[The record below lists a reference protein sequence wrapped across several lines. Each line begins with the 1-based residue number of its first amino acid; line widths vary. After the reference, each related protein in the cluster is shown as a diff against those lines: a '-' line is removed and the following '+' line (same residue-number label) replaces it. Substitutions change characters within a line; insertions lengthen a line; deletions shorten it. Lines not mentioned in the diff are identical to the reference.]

1 MKNKSIWIAS
11 AFIVIAVIL
20 VSLIFFLKS
29 PEKTDS
35 KFSIRI
41 PDTKFM
47 GLLPLYIAEEKGFFN
62 KNNIQIE
69 WVDVKDPGQA
79 EKSFLAG
86 HADLNITTF
95 ASSLQAEIRQPGTLS
110 LFIPICETSDKP
122 GSYLLVPKDSKITST
137 KQLKGKK
144 IGTYSGPSQKAY
156 AQIVLGKLGLKIDQ
170 DYEMIQ
176 VSSSS
181 QIQALFGGTF
191 DVLFTVE
198 PYGSVA
204 ISQGAKVL
212 ENGVRTKY
220 INNPFWVGSF
230 VVKKEFTLD
239 KKKMN
244 QFITAIDEAIKYI
257 SENETE
263 SRAILSSRT
272 NIEKDVASICYLYNW
287 IIKPSDSNI
296 DEMQDLIDLL
306 ISEKLLDKNVDISTI
321 LYYNDEK

>member
-1 MKNKSIWIAS
+1 
-11 AFIVIAVIL
+11 
-20 VSLIFFLKS
+20 
-29 PEKTDS
+29 
-35 KFSIRI
+35 
-41 PDTKFM
+41 
-47 GLLPLYIAEEKGFFN
+47 
-62 KNNIQIE
+62 
-69 WVDVKDPGQA
+69 
-79 EKSFLAG
+79 
-86 HADLNITTF
+86 
-95 ASSLQAEIRQPGTLS
+95 
-110 LFIPICETSDKP
+110 
-122 GSYLLVPKDSKITST
+122 
-137 KQLKGKK
+137 
-144 IGTYSGPSQKAY
+144 
-156 AQIVLGKLGLKIDQ
+156 
-170 DYEMIQ
+170 MIQ